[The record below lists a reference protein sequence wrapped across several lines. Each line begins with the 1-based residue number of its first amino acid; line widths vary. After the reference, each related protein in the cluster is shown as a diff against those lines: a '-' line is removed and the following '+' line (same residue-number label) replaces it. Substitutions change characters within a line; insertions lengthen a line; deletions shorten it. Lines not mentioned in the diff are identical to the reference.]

1 MKKIFKQVA
10 LLLLILLMLPVAAYA
25 AGKIDL
31 DRDAALSVSYI
42 DEDTPLVGAE
52 FRIYLVA
59 TADEFGTLTTV
70 DTFQQFHVDIQGEND
85 AAWKSLAATLEG
97 YVLRD
102 DIAPTDSGRTDQD
115 GNLRFPTGEKKLTM
129 GLYLVLGQRHTQ
141 GGYRYDASPFM
152 VMLPSQDTAE
162 NEWLYE
168 VAVTPKCESTV
179 IPDIPTTVTRKVL
192 KVWDDANNKSA
203 RPKEIT
209 VQLLRDG
216 EVYDTVVLNAENN
229 WRYVWN
235 ELDDSYTWTVAE
247 QACEGY
253 TVRVEQDGI
262 TFVITNT
269 AVPGEP
275 KPTEP
280 SKPNKPSLPNTGQLW
295 WPVPML
301 LLAGLVF
308 VGIGLFRR
316 RKSGTD
322 A

>member
-31 DRDAALSVSYI
+31 DRDAVLSISYI
-42 DEDTPLVGAE
+42 DGDTPLVGAE

-70 DTFQQFHVDIQGEND
+70 DAFQQFHVDIQGEND

-102 DIAPTDSGRTDQD
+102 DIVPTDSGKTDQD
-115 GNLRFPTGEKKLTM
+115 GSLRFPTGEKKLTM

-141 GGYRYDASPFM
+141 GEYRYDAAPFM

-168 VAVTPKCESTV
+168 VAVTPKYESTV

-192 KVWDDANNKSA
+192 KVWDDANNESA

-235 ELDDSYTWTVAE
+235 ELEDSYTWTVAE

-269 AVPGEP
+269 AVPDEP